1 MNQNYNHHIDALY
14 SMTEIKLQISN
25 LFSAVFLAFL
35 SNLQLKYAILQ
46 LSFVHPVALWLYLL
60 CLLIFLSCNSLV
72 EATLAILTQ
81 LRVRISIFGN
91 KRIAGQIVGWEI
103 LYMIAWFETS
113 DHVFVLEVWFY
124 HRNSLD
130 ESEHLG
136 CPWV

>member
-91 KRIAGQIVGWEI
+91 KRIAGQIVG
-103 LYMIAWFETS
+103 
-113 DHVFVLEVWFY
+113 
-124 HRNSLD
+124 
-130 ESEHLG
+130 
-136 CPWV
+136 